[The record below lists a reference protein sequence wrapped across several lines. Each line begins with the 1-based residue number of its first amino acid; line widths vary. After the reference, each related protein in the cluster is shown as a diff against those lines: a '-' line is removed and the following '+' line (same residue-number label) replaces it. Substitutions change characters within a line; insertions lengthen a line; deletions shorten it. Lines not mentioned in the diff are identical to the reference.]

1 MIRRLVV
8 SIFVLSMAGAAHAF
22 TPVVWK
28 SSFTPSAVTTKNLCV
43 NQNGFLHSV
52 CVSSPTAAPSL
63 VSVYNSSGSAVNPI
77 AIIDGTK
84 YGCFEYDVL
93 ASTANKGL
101 TYSNS
106 STANIT
112 IMYQCY

>member
-52 CVSSPTAAPSL
+52 
-63 VSVYNSSGSAVNPI
+63 
-77 AIIDGTK
+77 
-84 YGCFEYDVL
+84 
-93 ASTANKGL
+93 
-101 TYSNS
+101 
-106 STANIT
+106 
-112 IMYQCY
+112 